1 MRAPLRYRESSR
13 SASEPREREATPAPR
28 AGRGSR
34 GLLRDL
40 AVLLVLFGIGFG
52 VAFLYLNPGPLV
64 ATDHATSDVIGMP
77 GDRAEEVLEAEG
89 FKVKRAESRQHPI
102 YDQGMVISQDP
113 PAGTVMPQA
122 SVVTLTVSDGIAEYP
137 VPDVLQFPLEY
148 AGRVI
153 AAGGFRLGRVD
164 TVEAPGPSGRVVEV
178 RPSSGTLQALGTPV
192 QLVVSIPRSRI
203 KAEVVGPRRTV
214 R

>member
-1 MRAPLRYRESSR
+1 MRAPRRYRRADGPSADTSAAEAAPASAPASVR
-13 SASEPREREATPAPR
+13 SW
-28 AGRGSR
+28 
-34 GLLRDL
+34 LRDL
-40 AVLLVLFGIGFG
+40 LILGVLFGTGFAI
-52 VAFLYLNPGPLV
+52 AFLYLSPGPLL
-64 ATDHATSDVIGMP
+64 ASDHATADVVGMP
-77 GDRAEEVLEAEG
+77 GDRAEALLEADG

-102 YDQGMVISQDP
+102 YDQGAVISQDP
-113 PAGTVMPQA
+113 PAGTIMPQS

-178 RPSSGTLQALGTPV
+178 RPSAGTLQALGTPV
-192 QLVVSIPRSRI
+192 QLVVSVPRSRI
-203 KAEVVGPRRTV
+203 PAEVVGPGRSV

>member
-1 MRAPLRYRESSR
+1 MRAPLRFRK
-13 SASEPREREATPAPR
+13 ASTPKAAEARPAAQSP
-28 AGRGSR
+28 RGSR
-34 GLLRDL
+34 ALRPWLRDL
-40 AVLLVLFGIGFG
+40 AILGALFGVGFA
-52 VAFLYLNPGPLV
+52 VAFVYLSPGPLL
-64 ATDHATSDVIGMP
+64 ASDHATSDVIGVP
-77 GDRAEEVLEAEG
+77 GDRAEQLLEAEG

-113 PAGTVMPQA
+113 PAGTIMPQS

-137 VPDVLQFPLEY
+137 VPNVTDLPLEY

-164 TVEAPGPSGRVVEV
+164 TVEAPGPAGRVIEV

-192 QLVVSIPRSRI
+192 QLVVSVPRWRMP
-203 KAEVVGPRRTV
+203 GPALAPRPATP
-214 R
+214 